1 MAVVTQPVLPLIPAG
16 ATPIGP
22 IAALV
27 ADPDGGSVVY
37 VNGLATFCFDADDE
51 VGRRLA
57 AVQLVET
64 EIARPSQVASGFAV
78 TCNTLWRWRCEFAAD
93 GVAGLAPGKRGPT
106 GPFKLT
112 DEVVARIRELQQQ
125 GWTLAAIGAETG
137 VSTATVRV
145 ALGRCRGSIGWE
157 TRKTAAKSPIAVDAE
172 SACAASSITGQV
184 ESTTT
189 ADQFVDDADE
199 HATAS
204 MLPVLADPVPRTG
217 ERALARYGLL
227 AEAAPVFT
235 QGARLP
241 LAGLWLVLPALAVT
255 GLLEVFTDT
264 YGRLRNGFYG
274 LRPVVLTLLF
284 LALLR
289 DPRAEG
295 LTRVTPADLGRLLGL
310 DRAPEVKTLRRK
322 LGELAAYRRG
332 AALQGALAAAHAA
345 ARPDAIGYLMIDG
358 HMRAYFGTRDLQ
370 KTHVARLHMAAR
382 ATAETWVADA
392 DGQPV
397 MVITAAPSSSLA
409 GEIEQLLPALRA
421 TVGAQRRATLIF
433 DRGGWSPALLK
444 KIIDADFDVICWR
457 KGDFEPLSDT
467 EFTEC
472 SFTDTDTGIEHPYT
486 LAETTTELDCGKHGS
501 LSLRQIHKRGRD
513 GSQHPLVTSRRELPA
528 AEIVWRLGGRWRH
541 ENYFRYGRMHFAL
554 DALDDYTDKPDDPT
568 RLVPNPAKT
577 GTAAAVS
584 TAEQCL
590 ADAQTVL
597 AAAISAAAA
606 AAAGP
611 DNHGSATVDPAA
623 VAAVETARSQLDQAR
638 TDRAATPARV
648 PLATVRPNARL
659 LDEETKLITHA
670 IRMSAYN
677 AETTLAR
684 LLREHYPRAA
694 DEARALLREAMRLP
708 GDIHITG
715 DTLHLRLDPATA
727 ARRSRA
733 IAGLCNELT
742 ATETRYPGTD
752 LKIKYSVKG
761 HDTT

>member
-1 MAVVTQPVLPLIPAG
+1 MAVVAQPALPLIPAE
-16 ATPIGP
+16 ATPMGA

-27 ADPDGGSVVY
+27 DKAGEGGVVY
-37 VNGLATFCFDADDE
+37 VNGLATFCFDAGDE

-78 TCNTLWRWRCEFAAD
+78 TRNTLWRWRQGFAEE
-93 GVAGLAPGKRGPT
+93 GVAGLVPGQRGPA

-112 DEVVARIRELQQQ
+112 DQVVARIRELAER
-125 GWTLAAIGAETG
+125 GWSLAAIGAATG

-145 ALGRCRGSIGWE
+145 ALGRRRGSIGWE
-157 TRKTAAKSPIAVDAE
+157 ARNGTVGSRIVVDAE
-172 SACAASSITGQV
+172 SACAASLADGEV
-184 ESTTT
+184 ESTTAANQF
-189 ADQFVDDADE
+189 ADDSDE
-199 HATAS
+199 HTAS
-204 MLPVLADPVPRTG
+204 MLAVLADPVPRTG

-227 AEAAPVFT
+227 TEAEPLFT

-295 LTRVTPADLGRLLGL
+295 LTRLTPADLGRLLGL

-322 LGELAAYRRG
+322 LGELAGYRRG

-409 GEIEQLLPALRA
+409 GEIEQLLPQLRA
-421 TVGAQRRATLIF
+421 TVGAHRSATLIF

-444 KIIDADFDVICWR
+444 KIVDAKFDLICWR

-472 SFTDTDTGIEHPYT
+472 SFTDADTGVEHTYT
-486 LAETTTELDCGKHGS
+486 LAETTTELDCGKHTT

-513 GSQHPLVTSRRELPA
+513 GCQHPLVTSRRDLPA
-528 AEIVWRLGGRWRH
+528 AEIVWQLGGRWRQ

-554 DALDDYTDKPDDPT
+554 DALDGYTDKPDDPT

-577 GTAAAVS
+577 HAAAAAVS
-584 TAEQCL
+584 AAEHRL
-590 ADAQTVL
+590 ADAETVL
-597 AAAISAAAA
+597 ADAISAAAV
-606 AAAGP
+606 AAGRP

-623 VAAVETARSQLDQAR
+623 VAAVEAARTRLDQAR
-638 TDRAATPARV
+638 ADRAETPARV
-648 PLATVRPNARL
+648 PLATIRPDARL
-659 LDEETKLITHA
+659 LDQETKLITHA

-677 AETTLAR
+677 AETTLVR

-733 IAGLCNELT
+733 IAGLCHELT
-742 ATETRYPGTD
+742 ATQTRYPGTD
-752 LKIKYSVKG
+752 LKIEYSVKG

>member
-1 MAVVTQPVLPLIPAG
+1 MAVVTQPVLPLTPAG
-16 ATPIGP
+16 ATPIGS

-37 VNGLATFCFDADDE
+37 VNGLATFCFDVGDE

-64 EIARPSQVASGFAV
+64 EIARPCQVASGFAV

-93 GVAGLAPGKRGPT
+93 GVAGLVPGKRGPT

-112 DEVVARIRELQQQ
+112 DEVVARIQGLQQQ
-125 GWTLAAIGAETG
+125 GRTLAAIGAETG

-157 TRKTAAKSPIAVDAE
+157 TRKTAAKSPIAAGVE
-172 SACAASSITGQV
+172 SACAASSITDQV
-184 ESTTT
+184 EAITA
-189 ADQFVDDADE
+189 ADQFVDDGDE

-204 MLPVLADPVPRTG
+204 MLPVLASPVPRTG

-255 GLLEVFTDT
+255 GLLEVFTDI

-274 LRPVVLTLLF
+274 LQPVVLTLLF

-295 LTRVTPADLGRLLGL
+295 LTRLTPADLGRLLGL

-332 AALQGALAAAHAA
+332 AVLQGALAAAHAA

-397 MVITAAPSSSLA
+397 MVITAVPSSSLA
-409 GEIEQLLPALRA
+409 GEIERLLPALRA
-421 TVGAQRRATLIF
+421 TVGTQRRATLIF

-444 KIIDADFDVICWR
+444 KIIGADFDVICWR

-467 EFTEC
+467 DFTEC
-472 SFTDTDTGIEHPYT
+472 SFTDTDTGIEHTYT
-486 LAETTTELDCGKHGS
+486 LAETTTELDCGKNAT

-513 GSQHPLVTSRRELPA
+513 GSQHPLVTSQRDLPA
-528 AEIVWRLGGRWRH
+528 AEIIWRLGGRWRH
-541 ENYFRYGRMHFAL
+541 ENYFRYGRTHFAL

-577 GTAAAVS
+577 AATAAVS
-584 TAEQCL
+584 TAQQCL
-590 ADAQTVL
+590 ADTETVL
-597 AAAISAAAA
+597 AAAISTAAQ
-606 AAAGP
+606 AAGRP
-611 DNHGSATVDPAA
+611 GNHGSAAVDPAEL
-623 VAAVETARSQLDQAR
+623 AAVQTARSQLDQAR

-677 AETTLAR
+677 AETTPAR
-684 LLREHYPRAA
+684 LLREHYSRAA

-742 ATETRYPGTD
+742 ATQTRYPGTD